1 MGLLSSLRANIKAT
15 IVATVMGS
23 SVLVLLLSPSALA
36 AERVVLRYRMFQR
49 SVPVE
54 DLTTFVETGETT
66 RQLRSYFRLSGQDPE
81 RIRRALANEVEVDVV
96 PLDRV
101 LNSFL
106 GDAILDQMGGF
117 VHTPSGT
124 ADREALRSALILSA
138 SDDNRIS
145 LIEVIQNYPTRE
157 LHVNGNRIV
166 ATYRQIQN
174 IQETITNALEK
185 IGLPWT
191 R

>member
-1 MGLLSSLRANIKAT
+1 
-15 IVATVMGS
+15 MGS
-23 SVLVLLLSPSALA
+23 SVLVMLLSPSALA
-36 AERVVLRYRMFQR
+36 AERVVLRYRVIER
-49 SVPVE
+49 SVSVE

-81 RIRRALANEVEVDVV
+81 RIRRALSNEVDVDVV

-106 GDAILDQMGGF
+106 GDAILDQMGDF
-117 VHTPSGT
+117 VHTPSGE
-124 ADREALRSALILSA
+124 ADREAMRSALILSA

-157 LHVNGNRIV
+157 MHVNGNRIV
-166 ATYRQIQN
+166 ATYRQIAN
-174 IQETITNALEK
+174 IQETVTNALER
-185 IGLPWT
+185 IGWPWGQ
-191 R
+191 

>member
-1 MGLLSSLRANIKAT
+1 VGLFSSSRANIRAK

-23 SVLVLLLSPSALA
+23 SVLVMLLSPSALA
-36 AERVVLRYRMFQR
+36 AERVVLRYRVIER
-49 SVPVE
+49 SVSVE

-81 RIRRALANEVEVDVV
+81 RIRRALSNEVDVDVV

-106 GDAILDQMGGF
+106 GDAILDQMGDF
-117 VHTPSGT
+117 VHTPSGE
-124 ADREALRSALILSA
+124 ADREAMRSALILSA

-157 LHVNGNRIV
+157 MHVNGNRIV
-166 ATYRQIQN
+166 ATYRQIAN
-174 IQETITNALEK
+174 IQETVTNALER
-185 IGLPWT
+185 IGWPWGQ
-191 R
+191 

>member
-1 MGLLSSLRANIKAT
+1 MGLFSSFRVKALAA
-15 IVATVMGS
+15 VVGS
-23 SVLVLLLSPSALA
+23 WFVVGISSSSALA
-36 AERVVLRYRMFQR
+36 AEQVVLRYRVIER

-81 RIRRALANEVEVDVV
+81 RIRRALSNEVEVDVV

-106 GDAILDQMGGF
+106 GDAILDQTSEF
-117 VHTPSGT
+117 VRTPSDE
-124 ADREALRSALILSA
+124 ANREAMRSALILSA

-145 LIEVIQNYPTRE
+145 LLEVIQNYPTRE

-166 ATYRQIQN
+166 ATYRQIQTM
-174 IQETITNALEK
+174 QETITNALEK
-185 IGLPWT
+185 IGLP
-191 R
+191 